1 MAYKMSNRMQQT
13 FLPSTIDDYV
23 SQQDP
28 VRVYDAFVDALDFS
42 KLGIPL
48 EVYQA
53 GADRYYPREMVKL
66 LIYGYSYGFR
76 SSRKLE
82 RAGKHNLSFMWLM
95 GGLTPAYRTIAR
107 FRDTYK
113 EQIKDIL
120 KQSVRLCIKLG
131 LIDGNSL
138 FIDSSVFKANAAL
151 NRTYDHKRCQK
162 AIRRINEHIDE
173 LVDEIQRFDTH
184 EQDKE
189 PLTQLNEELADQKKR
204 KQKIQEIVKELN
216 QRQKHC
222 TKEQTPFYNTTDSE
236 CSKIHKSNKTTAG
249 YNVQASVDGKQG
261 LIVHAESTN
270 VCNDA
275 GQLNDQIQ
283 KAKEVLDKTPET
295 ICSDTGYYS
304 LDNLSKVDDT
314 ITVVIP
320 NQKQVLKER
329 KKDKPTP
336 FDKER
341 FIYDEESDHYT
352 CPQGHRLN
360 RVGFDKNKH
369 RYSYRTKKRNCVSC
383 LHFQECTD
391 SPKGRTIKRS
401 IHEKLKNQL
410 EQIYESEQGQKI
422 YAQRKQ
428 KAELPFGHLK
438 HNLQAKEFLLKG
450 KSGTNAEVS
459 LMSTC
464 FNITRMISLI
474 GITQLLIKLPVL

>member
-1 MAYKMSNRMQQT
+1 MAYKVSNRMQQT
-13 FLPSTIDDYV
+13 FLPSTIEDYV

-28 VRVYDAFVDALDFS
+28 VRVYDAFVDALDFN
-42 KLGIPL
+42 KLGIPT

-53 GADRYYPREMVKL
+53 GADQYYPREMLKL
-66 LIYGYSYGFR
+66 LVYGYSYGLG

-82 RAGKHNLSFMWLM
+82 RACKHNLSFMWLM

-107 FRDTYK
+107 FRDKYK
-113 EQIKDIL
+113 QQIKDVL
-120 KQSVRLCIKLG
+120 KQSVRMCIKLD

-151 NRTYDHKRCQK
+151 NKTYDHKRCQK
-162 AIRRINEHIDE
+162 AIKRLNEHIDE
-173 LVDEIQRFDTH
+173 LVDEIQRLDTQ

-189 PLTQLNEELADQKKR
+189 SLTQLNEELTDEKKR
-204 KQKIQEIVKELN
+204 KEKIQEIVKELN
-216 QRQKHC
+216 RRQEHSRN
-222 TKEQTPFYNTTDSE
+222 EQTPFYNTTDPE
-236 CSKIHKSNKTTAG
+236 CSKIHKGNKTTAG
-249 YNVQASVDGKQG
+249 YNVQASVDGKYG

-275 GQLNDQIQ
+275 GQFSSQIQ
-283 KAKEVLDKTPET
+283 KATDVLDKSPLTV
-295 ICSDTGYYS
+295 SADTAYYS
-304 LDNLSKVDDT
+304 LKDLSQLDGN

-329 KKDKPTP
+329 KKDNPTP

-341 FIYDEESDHYT
+341 FTYDEKSDQYN
-352 CPQGHRLN
+352 CPQGHTFY
-360 RVGFDKNKH
+360 RVGFDKSKQQ
-369 RYSYRTKKRNCVSC
+369 YSYRTEKRNCLSC
-383 LHFQECTD
+383 LHFQKCTD

-410 EQIYESEQGQKI
+410 EQIYESKEGQEI

-428 KAELPFGHLK
+428 RAELPFGHLK
-438 HNLQAKEFLLKG
+438 RNLGIREFLLKG
-450 KSGTNAEVS
+450 RSGTNAEVS

-474 GITQLLIKLPVL
+474 GITQLLIKLPAL